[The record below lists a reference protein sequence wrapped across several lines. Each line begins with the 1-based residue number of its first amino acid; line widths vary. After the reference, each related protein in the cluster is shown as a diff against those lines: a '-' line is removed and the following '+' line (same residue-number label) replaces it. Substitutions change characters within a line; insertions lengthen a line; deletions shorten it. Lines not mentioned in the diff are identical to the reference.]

1 MQVHGNK
8 CFTWAEEER
17 GYPGD
22 SFLVN
27 QSEAA
32 DTMES
37 SVVVEIDG
45 ICCRV
50 LNVKLD
56 NYNFFD
62 VLDVEVN
69 PAFGCFWI

>member
-1 MQVHGNK
+1 MQVLGNE

-22 SFLVN
+22 SFLVH
-27 QSEAA
+27 QSKTA
-32 DTMES
+32 DPVEC

-45 ICCRV
+45 ISCRV
-50 LNVKLD
+50 LNVELD
-56 NYNFFD
+56 DNNFLD

-69 PAFGCFWI
+69 PAIACLWI